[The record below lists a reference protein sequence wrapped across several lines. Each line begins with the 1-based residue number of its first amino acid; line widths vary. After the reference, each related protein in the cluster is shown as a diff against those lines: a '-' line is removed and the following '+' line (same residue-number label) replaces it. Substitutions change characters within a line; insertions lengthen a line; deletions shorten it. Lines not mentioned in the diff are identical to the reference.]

1 MSGSWFEQ
9 LEAQL
14 DRQLE
19 AFLNSHPDQQHL
31 LDAEERQ
38 ERQRRLQRQRLQIQM
53 QADSSRQ
60 SLLELAAEITQWQQ
74 RVGRARTAGANALA
88 DQAEAHL
95 RQLMGLGRDRWQAL
109 HDLGTSLGQVEA
121 ELAQLQQPSDPT
133 TPASPSGSASPPG
146 PERPDLEQA
155 WADFEKQQDLE
166 ELRRNRSSQ
175 GP

>member
-19 AFLNSHPDQQHL
+19 AFLSRNPDQRHL

-38 ERQRRLQRQRLQIQM
+38 ERQRRLSHQRLQIQM

-60 SLLELAAEITQWQQ
+60 ALLELAGEITQWQQ
-74 RVGRARTAGANALA
+74 RVGRARAAGALALA

-109 HDLGTSLGQVEA
+109 HDLGSSLRQVEA
-121 ELAQLQQPSDPT
+121 ELAELLEPDGPAAPS
-133 TPASPSGSASPPG
+133 TPASPPEPGS
-146 PERPDLEQA
+146 PDLEQA
-155 WADFEKQQDLE
+155 WARFEKQQDLE
-166 ELRRNRSSQ
+166 DLRRSRSSP
-175 GP
+175 GS

>member
-31 LDAEERQ
+31 LDADERQ
-38 ERQRRLQRQRLQIQM
+38 ERQRRLGRQRLEIRA
-53 QADSSRQ
+53 QADASRQ

-74 RVGRARTAGANALA
+74 RVGRARAAGAETLA
-88 DQAEAHL
+88 DQAATHL

-109 HDLGTSLGQVEA
+109 HELGISLGQVEA
-121 ELAQLQQPSDPT
+121 ELAQLQEPPRPAPT
-133 TPASPSGSASPPG
+133 
-146 PERPDLEQA
+146 PEGPDLEQA
-155 WADFEKQQDLE
+155 WANFEKQQDLE
-166 ELRRNRSSQ
+166 ELRRSR
-175 GP
+175 GPRQP